1 MIALEVEA
9 RIVNHRIEI
18 DSDRLPQNAARAKVI
33 VLYEEDTATDHP
45 KQEES
50 DPIALA
56 RAARASFPKVD
67 RKVLEADFAALR
79 DEWERGF

>member
-33 VLYEEDTATDHP
+33 VLYEEDTTTDHP
-45 KQEES
+45 GQE
-50 DPIALA
+50 
-56 RAARASFPKVD
+56 D
-67 RKVLEADFAALR
+67 R
-79 DEWERGF
+79 RGGGD